1 MDYKELRTPV
11 FVQRHATM
19 NPRQLDLTP
28 LRPAQEQ
35 HQVQCQPI
43 SRIAKKPRLKGAT
56 VRSVKLAKCCS
67 DSSEVREIDVEAN
80 IQEI

>member
-28 LRPAQEQ
+28 VRPAQEQ

-43 SRIAKKPRLKGAT
+43 SRIAKKENH
-56 VRSVKLAKCCS
+56 V
-67 DSSEVREIDVEAN
+67 
-80 IQEI
+80 